1 MMTIYFYGNNR
12 NIVNENVVKCYQ
24 MLKQHGFQPAM
35 GKIKLVEGEDLAKER
50 IFKVTVVPKTNTKP
64 LSINNFIV
72 KTEEVTDE
80 EERRKAKAP
89 ADGQHR
95 QIAMALMEAL
105 DGFIYNEEEMAE
117 IVKKPEAMSLEQFTA
132 AMNSG
137 RPWNY
142 KDFGNSKLTTG
153 NKEIDYIESQITEQ
167 ELKSDVVYS
176 FYTLGQPNLKPSV
189 TNDLKL
195 GIDKL
200 PKGFKLDTNTQSMG
214 DMIVKAFKDSSI
226 SKEAFNNGRLAKG
239 FKKFYND
246 LKSKDNEPKLDDI
259 LTIIAAMNKDIW
271 HTNYPKPN
279 GSPEAKHFAE
289 NFSKYYEQIVT
300 AEQKAC

>member
-50 IFKVTVVPKTNTKP
+50 IFKVTVVPKTNAKP

-153 NKEIDYIESQITEQ
+153 NKEIDY
-167 ELKSDVVYS
+167 
-176 FYTLGQPNLKPSV
+176 
-189 TNDLKL
+189 
-195 GIDKL
+195 
-200 PKGFKLDTNTQSMG
+200 
-214 DMIVKAFKDSSI
+214 
-226 SKEAFNNGRLAKG
+226 
-239 FKKFYND
+239 
-246 LKSKDNEPKLDDI
+246 
-259 LTIIAAMNKDIW
+259 
-271 HTNYPKPN
+271 
-279 GSPEAKHFAE
+279 
-289 NFSKYYEQIVT
+289 
-300 AEQKAC
+300 

>member
-1 MMTIYFYGNNR
+1 MMNIYFYGNNR
-12 NIVNENVVKCYQ
+12 DIVNENVVKCYQ
-24 MLKQHGFQPAM
+24 MLKQHGFQSAM

-50 IFKVTVVPKTNTKP
+50 ISKVTVVPKTNAKP
-64 LSINNFIV
+64 LSINNFMV

-80 EERRKAKAP
+80 EERRNAKAP

-95 QIAMALMEAL
+95 QVAMALMEAL
-105 DGFIYNEEEMAE
+105 DGFIYDEGEMAE
-117 IVKKPEAMSLEQFTA
+117 IVKKPETMSLEQFTA
-132 AMNSG
+132 AINSG

-142 KDFGNSKLTTG
+142 KDFGSSKLTTG
-153 NKEIDYIESQITEQ
+153 NKEIDYIELQIAEQ

-176 FYTLGQPNLKPSV
+176 LYTLGQPNLKPSM

-200 PKGFKLDTNTQSMG
+200 PKGFKLNAETQAMG
-214 DMIVKAFKDSSI
+214 DKIVKAFKNGSI
-226 SKEAFNNGRLAKG
+226 SKDAFNNGRLAKG

-246 LKSKDNEPKLDDI
+246 LKSKGNEPKLSDL
-259 LTIIAAMNKDIW
+259 LTMIAAMNKNIW

-289 NFSKYYEQIVT
+289 NFSKYYERIV
-300 AEQKAC
+300 ALEKND

>member
-12 NIVNENVVKCYQ
+12 DIVNENVVKCYQ
-24 MLKQHGFQPAM
+24 MLKRHGFQSAM

-50 IFKVTVVPKTNTKP
+50 ISKVTVVPKTNDKP
-64 LSINNFIV
+64 LSINNFMV

-80 EERRKAKAP
+80 EERRNAKAP
-89 ADGQHR
+89 VDGQHR
-95 QIAMALMEAL
+95 QVAMALMEAL
-105 DGFIYNEEEMAE
+105 GEFIYDEEEMAE
-117 IVKKPEAMSLEQFTA
+117 IVKKPETMSLEQFTA
-132 AMNSG
+132 AINSG
-137 RPWNY
+137 RPWTY
-142 KDFGNSKLTTG
+142 KDFGSSKLTTG
-153 NKEIDYIESQITEQ
+153 NKEIDYIELQIAEQ

-176 FYTLGQPNLKPSV
+176 LYTLGQPNLKPSM

-200 PKGFKLDTNTQSMG
+200 PKGFKLNAETQAMG
-214 DMIVKAFKDSSI
+214 DKIVKAFKDGSI
-226 SKEAFNNGRLAKG
+226 SKDAFNNGRLAKG

-246 LKSKDNEPKLDDI
+246 LKSKGNEPKLNDL
-259 LTIIAAMNKDIW
+259 LTMIAAMNKNIW

-289 NFSKYYEQIVT
+289 NFSKYYERIV
-300 AEQKAC
+300 ALEKND